1 MTHQELRQLWAQFWE
16 SRGHKLVPPA
26 PLVLQNDPTTL
37 FTSSGMQP
45 LVPYL
50 LGETHA
56 LGNRLYNIQPSFR
69 AQDIDEVGDNRHTT
83 FFEMMGNWS
92 LGDYF
97 KKEQIPWIWEFF
109 TDVLK
114 IPKDKL
120 YVTVYEGGSG
130 VAKDNEAREIWK
142 SLGLADDHIHE
153 YDAKKNWWSRSG
165 PPDNMPVGEIGGP
178 DSEIFYDFGSGLKLH
193 EASSFKDSDCHPNCD
208 CGRFVEIGNSVFIQ
222 YRKKEDGSLE
232 QLDQKNVDF
241 GGGLERILMA
251 VNNEPD
257 VFKIDLLYKAIQAVS
272 EISKRSY
279 DDIHSQGAFR
289 VIVDHVRVATFLIKA
304 GVTPSN
310 KEHGYILRRFLRR
323 ALLKV
328 HQLNGEFTIDSFSMI
343 SRAVL
348 STYGN
353 IYFDIAKDEMQISAV
368 IDQEIQKFAKS
379 LDNGLKYFKKVS
391 KVDEKIAFDLF
402 QNYGFPFEIT
412 QELVAQQG
420 YSLDAGVYGE
430 LFAAHQ
436 NQSRTA
442 SAGTFKGGLADNS
455 DQVLKYHTA
464 THLLHQALRDVLGPS
479 VRQEGSNI
487 TGERLRFDFFVETK
501 PTDEMFKKVEQIVNE
516 KIAQKLPVSF
526 KILPKKEAEKIGAMF
541 FFKEKYGDEVKVYF
555 VGGSADRPAESY
567 SKEFC
572 GGPHVQ
578 NTSEIGSISITK
590 VKKIGSNLMRIYAQ

>member
-1 MTHQELRQLWAQFWE
+1 MTHQELRKLWTEFWE

-50 LGETHA
+50 LGESHP
-56 LGNRLYNIQPSFR
+56 LGTRLYNIQPSFR
-69 AQDIDEVGDNRHTT
+69 AQDIEEVGNNRHTT

-109 TDVLK
+109 TEVLK
-114 IPKDKL
+114 IPKEKL
-120 YVTVYEGGSG
+120 YVTIYEGGSG
-130 VAKDNEAREIWK
+130 VEHDDETKALWHG
-142 SLGLADDHIHE
+142 LGVAQDHIRE
-153 YDAKKNWWSRSG
+153 YPAAKNWWSRSG

-178 DSEIFYDFGSGLKLH
+178 DSEMFYDFGTPHDKEFG
-193 EASSFKDSDCHPNCD
+193 EECHPNCD
-208 CGRFVEIGNSVFIQ
+208 CGRFMEIGNSVFIQ
-222 YRKKEDGSLE
+222 YKKAELGELE
-232 QLDQKNVDF
+232 ELSQQNVDY
-241 GGGLERILMA
+241 GGGFERILA
-251 VNNEPD
+251 
-257 VFKIDLLYKAIQAVS
+257 AVS
-272 EISKRSY
+272 NDPDIFKTNVFNEVIAQVEQISGKKY
-279 DDIHSQGAFR
+279 EENATEMR
-289 VIVDHVRVATFLIKA
+289 VVADHIRAAVMIIIS
-304 GVTPSN
+304 GVVPSN
-310 KEHGYILRRFLRR
+310 KEQGYMLRRLLRR
-323 ALLKV
+323 AGVKLRQLAGELRAEDVSTMALSVLDTYEGYAGVNKSEHADLVQKV
-328 HQLNGEFTIDSFSMI
+328 IT
-343 SRAVL
+343 
-348 STYGN
+348 
-353 IYFDIAKDEMQISAV
+353 DEIT
-368 IDQEIQKFAKS
+368 KFAKS

-420 YSLDAGVYGE
+420 YSLDATVYGE

-442 SAGTFKGGLADNS
+442 SAGTFKGGLADS
-455 DQVLKYHTA
+455 SEQVLKYHTA
-464 THLLHQALRDVLGPS
+464 THLLHQALRDVLGSS

-487 TGERLRFDFFVETK
+487 TGERLRFDFFVESK
-501 PTDEMFKKVEQIVNE
+501 PTDEMFKKVEQIVND

-526 KILPKKEAEKIGAMF
+526 KILPKKDAEKIGAMY
-541 FFKEKYGDEVKVYF
+541 FFKEKYADDVKVYF
-555 VGGSADRPAESY
+555 VGGSADRPVDSY

-578 NTSEIGSISITK
+578 NTSEIGSITITK
-590 VKKIGSNLMRIYAQ
+590 VKKIGSNLMRIYAE

>member
-1 MTHQELRQLWAQFWE
+1 MTHQELRKLWTQFWE

-165 PPDNMPVGEIGGP
+165 PPNNMPVGEIGGP
-178 DSEIFYDFGSGLKLH
+178 DSEIFYDFGEHLKLH
-193 EASSFKDSDCHPNCD
+193 ENSSFKDVECHPNCD
-208 CGRFVEIGNSVFIQ
+208 CGRFMEIGNSVFIQ
-222 YRKKEDGSLE
+222 YKKSESGELQELS
-232 QLDQKNVDF
+232 QRNVDY
-241 GGGLERILMA
+241 GGGFERILAA
-251 VNNEPD
+251 VDNEPD
-257 VFKIDLLYKAIQAVS
+257 IFKTDVFNEIIAQIERISGKKYEANATEMRVVADHIRSAVMII
-272 EISKRSY
+272 IS
-279 DDIHSQGAFR
+279 
-289 VIVDHVRVATFLIKA
+289 
-304 GVTPSN
+304 GVVPSN
-310 KEHGYILRRFLRR
+310 KEQGYMLRRLLRR
-323 ALLKV
+323 AGVKLRQLAGELRANDVSSMAVSILDTYDSYAGVGKREHVELVEKV
-328 HQLNGEFTIDSFSMI
+328 IID
-343 SRAVL
+343 
-348 STYGN
+348 
-353 IYFDIAKDEMQISAV
+353 
-368 IDQEIQKFAKS
+368 EITKFAKS

-501 PTDEMFKKVEQIVNE
+501 PTDDMFKKVEQIVNE

>member
-1 MTHQELRQLWAQFWE
+1 MTHQELRKLWTLFWD

-50 LGETHA
+50 LGEEHA

-69 AQDIDEVGDNRHTT
+69 AQDIEEVGDNRHTT

-109 TDVLK
+109 TEVLK
-114 IPKDKL
+114 IPKEKL

-130 VAKDNEAREIWK
+130 VAKDEEAKALWQK
-142 SLGLADDHIHE
+142 LGLSDDHIHE

-165 PPDNMPVGEIGGP
+165 PPNNMPFGEIGGP
-178 DSEIFYDFGSGLKLH
+178 DSEIFYDFGTVHDKNFG
-193 EASSFKDSDCHPNCD
+193 ETCHPNCD
-208 CGRFVEIGNSVFIQ
+208 CGRFMEIGNSVFIQ
-222 YRKKEDGSLE
+222 YKKAENGELQELS
-232 QLDQKNVDF
+232 QQNVDY
-241 GGGLERILMA
+241 GGGFERILAA
-251 VNNEPD
+251 VANDPDIFKTD
-257 VFKIDLLYKAIQAVS
+257 VFSEVIAQLK
-272 EISKRSY
+272 EISGKKY
-279 DDIHSQGAFR
+279 EDNATEMR
-289 VIVDHVRVATFLIKA
+289 VVADHIRAAVMIIIS
-304 GVTPSN
+304 GVVPSN
-310 KEHGYILRRFLRR
+310 KEQGYMLRRLLRR
-323 ALLKV
+323 AGVKLRQLSGELRASDVSSMAVSVLNTYNSHAGVSTSDQSELVTKV
-328 HQLNGEFTIDSFSMI
+328 IT
-343 SRAVL
+343 
-348 STYGN
+348 
-353 IYFDIAKDEMQISAV
+353 DEIT
-368 IDQEIQKFAKS
+368 KFAKS
-379 LDNGLKYFKKVS
+379 LDTGLKYFNKVS

-412 QELVAQQG
+412 QELVTQQG
-420 YSLDAGVYGE
+420 YSLDATVYGA

-442 SAGTFKGGLADNS
+442 SAGTFKGGLADS
-455 DQVLKYHTA
+455 SEQVLKYHTA
-464 THLLHQALRDVLGPS
+464 THLFHQALRDVLGPT

-487 TGERLRFDFFVETK
+487 TGERLRFDFFVESK
-501 PTDEMFKKVEQIVNE
+501 PTDEMFTKVEQIVND

-541 FFKEKYGDEVKVYF
+541 FFKEKYGDDVKVYF
-555 VGGSADRPAESY
+555 VGGSAENPNESY

-578 NTSEIGSISITK
+578 NTSEIGSIKLTK
-590 VKKIGSNLMRIYAQ
+590 IKKIGSNLMRIYAE

>member
-1 MTHQELRQLWAQFWE
+1 MTHQELRKLWTDFWE

-45 LVPYL
+45 LVPFL
-50 LGETHA
+50 LGEEHP

-69 AQDIDEVGDNRHTT
+69 AQDIEEVGDNRHTT

-109 TDVLK
+109 TEILK
-114 IPKDKL
+114 LPKEKL
-120 YVTVYEGGSG
+120 YVSIYKGGSG
-130 VAKDNEAREIWK
+130 VERDEVSLNLWK
-142 SLGLADDHIHE
+142 SLGVDESHIHE

-165 PPDNMPVGEIGGP
+165 SPDNMPAGEIGGP
-178 DSEIFYDFGSGLKLH
+178 DSEMFYDFGTPH
-193 EASSFKDSDCHPNCD
+193 DPSFGEDCHPNCD
-208 CGRFVEIGNSVFIQ
+208 CGRFMEIGNSVFIQ
-222 YRKKEDGSLE
+222 YKKAGNGELQELS
-232 QLDQKNVDF
+232 QQNVDY
-241 GGGLERILMA
+241 GGGFERILAA
-251 VNNEPD
+251 VANDPD
-257 VFKIDLLYKAIQAVS
+257 IFKTDVLSNIIQEIEIDSGKSYS
-272 EISKRSY
+272 EY
-279 DDIHSQGAFR
+279 PTPMR
-289 VIVDHVRVATFLIKA
+289 VVADHVRAAVFMIVS

-310 KEHGYILRRFLRR
+310 KEQGYVLRRLLRR
-323 ALLKV
+323 AAVKM
-328 HQLNGEFTIDSFSMI
+328 HTLNAGLTPSFYSI
-343 SRAVL
+343 LGRGVL
-348 STYGN
+348 STYDGV
-353 IYFDIAKDEMQISAV
+353 FGVDRQIH
-368 IDQEIQKFAKS
+368 QEIVDRVIEMEMEKFSKS

-420 YSLDAGVYGE
+420 YTLDSEVYGE
-430 LFAAHQ
+430 LFQAHQ

-442 SAGTFKGGLADNS
+442 SAGTFKGGLADS
-455 DQVLKYHTA
+455 SEQVLKYHTA
-464 THLLHQALRDVLGPS
+464 THLLHQALRDILGPT

-487 TGERLRFDFFVETK
+487 TGERLRFDFFVEEK

-526 KILPKKEAEKIGAMF
+526 KILPKKDAEKIGAMF
-541 FFKEKYGDEVKVYF
+541 FFKEKYADDVKVYF
-555 VGGSADRPAESY
+555 VGGSAEHPTDSY

-578 NTSEIGSISITK
+578 NTSEIGSITITK
-590 VKKIGSNLMRIYAQ
+590 VKKIGSNLMRIYAE

>member
-1 MTHQELRQLWAQFWE
+1 MTHQELRTLWTEFWE

-45 LVPYL
+45 LVPFL
-50 LGETHA
+50 LGESHP

-142 SLGLADDHIHE
+142 SLGLADDRIHE
-153 YDAKKNWWSRSG
+153 YPAQKNWWSRSG
-165 PPDNMPVGEIGGP
+165 PPDNMPAGEIGGP
-178 DSEIFYDFGSGLKLH
+178 DSEIFYDFGEHLKLH
-193 EASSFKDSDCHPNCD
+193 ENSSFKDGDCHPNCD
-208 CGRFVEIGNSVFIQ
+208 CGRFLEIGNSVFIQ
-222 YRKKEDGSLE
+222 YKKSESGELQELS
-232 QLDQKNVDF
+232 QRNVDY
-241 GGGLERILMA
+241 GGGFERILA
-251 VNNEPD
+251 ALDNEPD
-257 VFKIDLLYKAIQAVS
+257 MFKTDVFNEIIAQIERISGKKYVNNATEMRVVADHIRSAVMII
-272 EISKRSY
+272 IS
-279 DDIHSQGAFR
+279 
-289 VIVDHVRVATFLIKA
+289 
-304 GVTPSN
+304 GVVPSN
-310 KEHGYILRRFLRR
+310 KEQGYMLRRLLRR
-323 ALLKV
+323 AGVKLRQLAGELRANDVSSMAVSILNTYDSYAGVSKSEHAELVEKV
-328 HQLNGEFTIDSFSMI
+328 IT
-343 SRAVL
+343 
-348 STYGN
+348 
-353 IYFDIAKDEMQISAV
+353 DEIT
-368 IDQEIQKFAKS
+368 KFAKS

-420 YSLDAGVYGE
+420 YALDAGAYGE
-430 LFAAHQ
+430 LFEAHQ

-442 SAGTFKGGLADNS
+442 SAGTFKGGLADS
-455 DQVLKYHTA
+455 SEQVLKYHTA

-501 PTDEMFKKVEQIVNE
+501 PTDEMFKKVEQIVND

-526 KILPKKEAEKIGAMF
+526 KILPKKDAEKIGAMY
-541 FFKEKYGDEVKVYF
+541 FFKEKYADDVKVYF
-555 VGGSADRPAESY
+555 VGGSAEHPQESY

-578 NTSEIGSISITK
+578 NTSEIGSITITK